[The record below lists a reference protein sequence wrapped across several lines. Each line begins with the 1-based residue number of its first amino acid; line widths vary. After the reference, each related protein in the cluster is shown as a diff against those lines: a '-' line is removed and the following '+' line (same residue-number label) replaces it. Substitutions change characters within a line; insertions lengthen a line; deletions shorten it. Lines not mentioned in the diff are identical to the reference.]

1 MTNFPLWRLLREDL
15 RGRGTELLVATLGA
29 GTAFA
34 GVLMVLNLAGAAIAA
49 RQMEVRTLLLFL
61 FCVGVFVWTRRYA
74 SAEFARLAH
83 SAIANLRARFTQKI
97 RRSGLLQLEGMT
109 ESRLLP
115 VLTEHTEHIA
125 TGASA
130 LNRGLP
136 SLVMLCVSL
145 IYIAMLSKPGFFL
158 CVAVLVGIF
167 FISRRTGAKIGTA
180 MGESMAAERRYFDLV
195 GHLLRGFKE
204 VKTNRRKADDLL
216 GAMELVSQ
224 EARAS
229 KERLD
234 VMTERFILLVET
246 LFFGLLGAVVFV
258 LPGLS
263 SLPSKHISDIL
274 TVAIFI
280 TGNIAV
286 LGDAWP
292 KIARANHTIG
302 ALSELEGVLDSFDDM
317 KATAPV
323 DLVQAHRDFKVL
335 HLRDVYFRY
344 PTRDGQ
350 TPYSVGPM
358 SLEAKRGEMIFVCGG
373 NGSGKSTLLKALAGL
388 YPLTDGRLVL
398 DDLPIGPAEADHYR
412 QLVSVV
418 FTDYHLFDR
427 LYGMADADE
436 ARVRAL
442 LVRLG
447 LEGKTDFRDGKFT
460 NLELSTGQRKRLG
473 LLVALIDDRPICIF
487 DEIAADQDP
496 EFRRELYEKWLPE
509 LRAQGRLVIVATHD
523 DAHFKRAD
531 RVLHMQDGHI
541 VKEDR
546 A

>member
-1 MTNFPLWRLLREDL
+1 MINFPLWRLLREDL
-15 RGRGTELLVATLGA
+15 RGRGTELLVATLAA

-34 GVLMVLNLAGAAIAA
+34 GVLMVLNLAAAAIAA
-49 RQMEVRTLLLFL
+49 REMELRTLLLFL
-61 FCVGVFVWTRRYA
+61 FCIGTFVWSRRYA
-74 SAEFARLAH
+74 SSEFSRLAH
-83 SAIANLRARFTQKI
+83 SAIAGLRSRFTQKI

-136 SLVMLCVSL
+136 SLVMLFVSMG
-145 IYIAMLSKPGFFL
+145 YIALLSKPGFFL
-158 CVAVLVGIF
+158 CLAVLGVIF
-167 FISRRTGAKIGTA
+167 YVSRRTGAKIGAA

-216 GAMELVSQ
+216 GAMEVVSQ
-224 EARAS
+224 EARET
-229 KERLD
+229 KQRLD

-246 LFFGLLGAVVFV
+246 LFFGLLGAVVFI

-263 SLPSKHISDIL
+263 SMPSKHIADIL

-302 ALSELEGVLDSFDDM
+302 ALEELERTLDGFDDM
-317 KATAPV
+317 RATSAT
-323 DLVQAHRDFKVL
+323 DLVQARREFKIL
-335 HLRDVYFRY
+335 GLRDLYFRY
-344 PTRDGQ
+344 PTREGQ
-350 TPYSVGPM
+350 TPYSVGPID
-358 SLEAKRGEMIFVCGG
+358 LEAKRGEMLFICGG

-398 DDLPIGPAEADHYR
+398 DDLPIGAAEADHYR

-427 LYGMADADE
+427 LYGLGEADE

-447 LEGKTDFRDGKFT
+447 LEGKTDLEFLRVVGSGLGDLNPLAGLTGLEDLQIARTKIADLSPLRDART
-460 NLELSTGQRKRLG
+460 RSSVT
-473 LLVALIDDRPICIF
+473 
-487 DEIAADQDP
+487 
-496 EFRRELYEKWLPE
+496 
-509 LRAQGRLVIVATHD
+509 
-523 DAHFKRAD
+523 
-531 RVLHMQDGHI
+531 
-541 VKEDR
+541 
-546 A
+546 